1 MAEAG
6 DSLPRPLYYWPMIT
20 LLLAMSALAPADTAK
35 TVKFTVDA
43 GFVNTTGNT
52 EITSVN
58 LGNKLEATQKGWK
71 FTQTG
76 GVVYGK
82 NDGEVNTS
90 LWLASLRGARD
101 LSSKVSLFVVTEF
114 DRNTFAGISSRY
126 APQLGLSAKLVDGE
140 KDKLRAEVGGGYTWQ
155 NAVAVGESA
164 EFAAGRGALLY
175 ARQLGPKASFG
186 QTLEFLP
193 NFKTSDDL
201 RINSETALTAPL
213 ASGVAMKASYVIRYD
228 GLPESGFRKT
238 DRILTTGL
246 QLAF

>member
-1 MAEAG
+1 M
-6 DSLPRPLYYWPMIT
+6 LT
-20 LLLAMSALAPADTAK
+20 LLMAMSALAPIDTTK
-35 TVKFTVDA
+35 TVKFTADA

-58 LGNKLEATQKGWK
+58 LGNKIEATSNGWK

-101 LSSKVSLFVVTEF
+101 LALFGYAGF

-126 APQLGLSAKLVDGE
+126 APQVGLAAKLVDGA

-155 NAVAVGESA
+155 NAVATGRSV
-164 EFAAGRGALLY
+164 EFSAGRGAMIY
-175 ARQLGPKASFG
+175 GRQLGPKATFA
-186 QTLEFLP
+186 QLLEFLP
-193 NFKTSDDL
+193 NFKTGDDL
-201 RINSETALTAPL
+201 RINSETAFTAPL
-213 ASGVAMKASYVIRYD
+213 ATGVAMKVGYVIRYD
-228 GLPESGFRKT
+228 GLPEPGFRKT
-238 DRILTTGL
+238 DRILTTGV

>member
-1 MAEAG
+1 M
-6 DSLPRPLYYWPMIT
+6 LT
-20 LLLAMSALAPADTAK
+20 LLMAMSALAPIDTAK
-35 TVKFTVDA
+35 TIKFTADA

-58 LGNKLEATQKGWK
+58 LGNKIEATSNGWK

-101 LSSKVSLFVVTEF
+101 LSPRVALFVVTEF

-126 APQLGLSAKLVDGE
+126 APQVGLAAKLVDGA

-155 NAVAVGESA
+155 NAVAVGQSV
-164 EFAAGRGALLY
+164 EFAAGRGAVIY
-175 ARQLGPKASFG
+175 GRQLGPKATFA
-186 QTLEFLP
+186 QLLEFLP
-193 NFKTSDDL
+193 NFKTGDDL
-201 RINSETALTAPL
+201 RINSETAFTAPL
-213 ASGVAMKASYVIRYD
+213 ATGVAMKVGYVIRYD
-228 GLPESGFRKT
+228 GLPEAGFRKT
-238 DRILTTGL
+238 DRILTTGV